1 MLVRK
6 YIPNDKVRTA
16 IEVHMSTVQCSLHQ
30 LTQTMQRQHRQN
42 QKQMQAA
49 LKVVEEKQASFFS
62 IVHLHLHIHVTFKK
76 RHSSITCV

>member
-6 YIPNDKVRTA
+6 YIPNNNIRTA
-16 IEVHMSTVQCSLHQ
+16 IDVHMSTVQCSLHQ
-30 LTQTMQRQHRQN
+30 LAQTVQRQRRQN
-42 QKQMQAA
+42 QKQMTAA
-49 LKVVEEKQASFFS
+49 LKVIKEKQASFFS